1 MSENHFLVNWGLVRL
16 ALFGK
21 NAMDRH
27 SLRSNLSVH
36 VVSSYWKKKV
46 RVVLNVFYLLAPF
59 MAFYAIQLKADGLYT
74 MAELARVQFP
84 MSILELPSIL
94 YKLYAPQ
101 KDLIQC
107 VP

>member
-1 MSENHFLVNWGLVRL
+1 EVKRFSMSENHFLVNWGLVRL

-36 VVSSYWKKKV
+36 VVT
-46 RVVLNVFYLLAPF
+46 PF

-101 KDLIQC
+101 KGLIQC